1 MRESL
6 LAIQCSREHYQTPA
20 CAAQLND
27 DQTAAALKDLQR
39 IPGIGPSLAR
49 DLVDL
54 DIRRV
59 ADLRR
64 RNPERLYEQL
74 IALRRA
80 YQDRCVLYTF
90 RCAVYFA
97 NEPNPDPRATEVVEL
112 GGSKARHRRNLTAP
126 PALTVMFTEG
136 Q

>member
-1 MRESL
+1 MRRST
-6 LAIQCSREHYQTPA
+6 S
-20 CAAQLND
+20 ND

-64 RNPERLYEQL
+64 RNPERLYEEL
-74 IALRRA
+74 IALRGA

-97 NEPNPDPRATEVVEL
+97 NEPNPDPERLKWWNWADRKLATAATSL
-112 GGSKARHRRNLTAP
+112 RRRR
-126 PALTVMFTEG
+126 
-136 Q
+136 

>member
-1 MRESL
+1 MYRSS
-6 LAIQCSREHYQTPA
+6 ATNSQTS
-20 CAAQLND
+20 
-27 DQTAAALKDLQR
+27 TALKDLQQ

-54 DIRRV
+54 GMRRV

-74 IALRRA
+74 IALRGA
-80 YQDRCVLYTF
+80 HQDRCVLYTF

-97 NEPNPDPRATEVVEL
+97 TEPMPDPERLKWWNWQDQKPDANAASPRA
-112 GGSKARHRRNLTAP
+112 RR
-126 PALTVMFTEG
+126 
-136 Q
+136 

>member
-1 MRESL
+1 MPHSTANNTE
-6 LAIQCSREHYQTPA
+6 I
-20 CAAQLND
+20 
-27 DQTAAALKDLQR
+27 AAALKDLQH

-74 IALRRA
+74 IALRGVH
-80 YQDRCVLYTF
+80 QDRCVLYTF

-97 NEPNPDPRATEVVEL
+97 NEPNSNPERLKWWNWQDRKLAATAT
-112 GGSKARHRRNLTAP
+112 SSRRRR
-126 PALTVMFTEG
+126 
-136 Q
+136 